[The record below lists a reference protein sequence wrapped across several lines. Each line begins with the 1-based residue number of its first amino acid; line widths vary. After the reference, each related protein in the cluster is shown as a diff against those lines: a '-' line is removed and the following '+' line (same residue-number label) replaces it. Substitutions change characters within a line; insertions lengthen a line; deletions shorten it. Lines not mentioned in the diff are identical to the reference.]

1 MRVIYPGTFDPVTL
15 GHLDIVRRAEA
26 IFGTVEIA
34 VVASSSKNVFFTLEQ
49 RVALMR
55 ESLLEAGLGTV
66 GVASFDCL
74 LVNHMRSI
82 GATCFIRGLRAN
94 ADFEYEFQ
102 MQLVNRRL
110 APDITGIFMMPSE
123 DMIYLSSTLVR
134 ELAMYG
140 GDLSAFVT
148 PCVREALRRRF
159 PARQGTNP
167 SSEWNGQS

>member
-15 GHLDIVRRAEA
+15 GHLDIVRKAEE
-26 IFGTVEIA
+26 IFGAVEIA
-34 VVASSSKNVFFTLEQ
+34 VVARSSKSVFFPLEH
-49 RVALMR
+49 RLSLVR
-55 ESLLEAGLGTV
+55 ESLREVGLGGVTV
-66 GVASFDCL
+66 SSFDCL
-74 LVNHMRSI
+74 LVDYMRST

-94 ADFEYEFQ
+94 SDFEYEFQ

-140 GDLSAFVT
+140 GDLSSFVT
-148 PCVREALRRRF
+148 PSVRKALGERF
-159 PARQGTNP
+159 PARHGINP
-167 SSEWNGQS
+167 SIERNGQA